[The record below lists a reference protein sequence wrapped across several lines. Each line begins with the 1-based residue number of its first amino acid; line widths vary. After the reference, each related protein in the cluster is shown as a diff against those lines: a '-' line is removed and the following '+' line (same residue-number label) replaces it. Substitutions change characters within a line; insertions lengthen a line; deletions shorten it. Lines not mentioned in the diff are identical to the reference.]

1 LEYGSDQ
8 AVCPGNDRE
17 EGFVKAFAIDEFGGP
32 GSIHEVPVPEPAEGQ
47 VLVRVAAAG
56 VNPFDNAVLQ
66 GYLKDHMEHRFP
78 LVPGMD
84 AAGTVD
90 AVGEGVDALAV
101 GDRVFGSVGKP
112 FLGEG
117 TLAQFVAMS
126 AATVAR
132 TPDAL
137 DDTVAAA
144 IPTAGVTAVQIADGL
159 ALQDGH
165 VVVALGATGGVGT
178 YFVQLASMRGAR
190 VVAVCSAANADY
202 ARELGAADA
211 IDYAAGDV
219 AAAVRAKYPDGI
231 DAVAGM
237 HGDPETLS
245 RLAEQVRSGG
255 RVASAVGGVD
265 VEALAG
271 RGIQGANVMGR
282 ATTASLDQ
290 LATMLTAKQIVA
302 PPLTTFAFADA
313 AKAFESVGSGHTRG
327 KIVVTVA

>member
-1 LEYGSDQ
+1 M
-8 AVCPGNDRE
+8 
-17 EGFVKAFAIDEFGGP
+17 KAFAIDELGGP
-32 GSIHEVPVPEPAEGQ
+32 GSIHERPVPEPAEGQ
-47 VLVRVAAAG
+47 VRVRVAAAG

-90 AVGEGVDALAV
+90 AVGDGVDALSV

-117 TLAQFVAMS
+117 TLAEFVAMS
-126 AATVAR
+126 AGTVDR
-132 TPDAL
+132 TPEAL
-137 DDTVAAA
+137 DDEVAAA
-144 IPTAGVTAVQIADGL
+144 IPTAGVTALQIADDL

-165 VVVALGATGGVGT
+165 VVVALGATGGVGS
-178 YFVQLASMRGAR
+178 YFVQLATVRGAR
-190 VVAVCSAANADY
+190 VVAVCSAANAGY
-202 ARELGAADA
+202 ARELGAAEA

-219 AAAVRAKYPDGI
+219 AEAVRARYPDGI

-237 HGDPETLS
+237 HGDPETLA

-265 VEALAG
+265 VETLAG
-271 RGIQGANVMGR
+271 RGIQGTNVMGR

-290 LATMLTAKQIVA
+290 LATMLAAKQIVA
-302 PPLTTFAFADA
+302 PPLTAFAIADA

-327 KIVVTVA
+327 KIVVTPA